1 MVYYRIEIIIYQI
14 SFLLLKIVFSLL
26 SHSISHQH
34 ILTFLNFSL
43 FTFTSILKDVNG
55 SDKESKTKSTR
66 KCQSR
71 MKELKAIHQR
81 TAGLGA
87 LNQKDA
93 DWKLKQNAEKKKAKG
108 YFTTTQDPDER
119 KKQKNKKQDEKKNKF
134 KEAAK
139 TQGTGKKKKK

>member
-14 SFLLLKIVFSLL
+14 SFLHLKIVFSLL
-26 SHSISHQH
+26 SHSISNQH

-43 FTFTSILKDVNG
+43 FTFTYILKDVNG

>member
-1 MVYYRIEIIIYQI
+1 M
-14 SFLLLKIVFSLL
+14 
-26 SHSISHQH
+26 
-34 ILTFLNFSL
+34 
-43 FTFTSILKDVNG
+43 NG

>member
-1 MVYYRIEIIIYQI
+1 MVYYRIEIIFYQI
-14 SFLLLKIVFSLL
+14 SFLHFKIVFSLL
-26 SHSISHQH
+26 SISNQH
-34 ILTFLNFSL
+34 ILTSLNFSL

>member
-1 MVYYRIEIIIYQI
+1 MKKTKTKKKESPKNSPKTTPKAPEAPKVDLNPWSKKEQKA
-14 SFLLLKIVFSLL
+14 LEKALKKYPVSMDKKERWSAIA
-26 SHSISHQH
+26 
-34 ILTFLNFSL
+34 
-43 FTFTSILKDVNG
+43 KDVNG

-119 KKQKNKKQDEKKNKF
+119 KKQKNKKQDEKKK
-134 KEAAK
+134 
-139 TQGTGKKKKK
+139 

>member
-14 SFLLLKIVFSLL
+14 SFLHFKIVFSLL
-26 SHSISHQH
+26 SHSISNQH